1 MKHADHEPLGAL
13 EFERLARSVG
23 PFAPSPRVAVA
34 TSGGVDSIA
43 LCLLTH
49 RWAAARGGACHAL
62 VVDHGLRPES
72 AEECRRVA
80 GWLTRGGIET
90 RVLTWAGRKPD
101 RGIQEAAR
109 EARYG
114 LLLSWC
120 RDHGLRDLLLAHHR
134 DDQAETFFLRLGRKS
149 GLDGLAAMAG
159 VSHRAGIRV
168 VRPLLGVPKAR
179 LVATARA
186 FGHPWIED
194 PSNRDP
200 RFARSRLR
208 ELLPALD
215 AAGVTAEDVAAS
227 ARRLGRARA
236 ALEHYASEL
245 VRECVQSHEAGFCWL
260 DRDTLSAA
268 PEEVGLRVLSRVVSA
283 VGARPAPPR
292 HDRLERAYAEVA
304 GGAASKGRTLAG
316 CRIVGHGR
324 RLLVCREARG
334 AGRAV
339 TLHPGQSRRWDARF
353 DVRVDGRARPG
364 PETACE
370 VRRLGAEGWRIVTE
384 DPETRPRARDSGIP
398 AAARATLPA
407 LWDRSGLL
415 DVPHLGYRR
424 KGSGLALDAR
434 FAPDRPLVFPPFSVV
449 FADVSPV

>member
-1 MKHADHEPLGAL
+1 M
-13 EFERLARSVG
+13 
-23 PFAPSPRVAVA
+23 
-34 TSGGVDSIA
+34 
-43 LCLLTH
+43 
-49 RWAAARGGACHAL
+49 
-62 VVDHGLRPES
+62 
-72 AEECRRVA
+72 
-80 GWLTRGGIET
+80 
-90 RVLTWAGRKPD
+90 
-101 RGIQEAAR
+101 
-109 EARYG
+109 
-114 LLLSWC
+114 
-120 RDHGLRDLLLAHHR
+120 LAHHR
-134 DDQAETFFLRLGRKS
+134 DDQAETFLLRLGRKS
-149 GLDGLAAMAG
+149 GLDGLATMAG

-179 LVATARA
+179 LIATVRA

-200 RFARSRLR
+200 RFARSLIR
-208 ELLPALD
+208 ELLPTLGAV
-215 AAGVTAEDVAAS
+215 GVTSESIAAS

-245 VRECVQSHEAGFCWL
+245 VRECVRSHEAGFCWL
-260 DRDTLSAA
+260 DRDALLAS
-268 PEEVGLRVLSRVVSA
+268 PDEVGLRVLSRVVSA

-292 HDRLERAYAEVA
+292 HDRLERAYAEIA

-316 CRIVGHGR
+316 CRIVGRGR
-324 RLLVCREARG
+324 RLLICREARG

-339 TLHPGQSRRWDARF
+339 TLRPGQNRRWDARF
-353 DVRVDGRARPG
+353 DVRVDVRARPG
-364 PETACE
+364 PEAACE

-384 DPETRPRARDSGIP
+384 DREMRPLARDSGIP
-398 AAARATLPA
+398 DAARATLPA

-449 FADVSPV
+449 FTDASPI

>member
-1 MKHADHEPLGAL
+1 MKHADDEPIGAL

-34 TSGGVDSIA
+34 TSGGVDSVA
-43 LCLLTH
+43 LCLLAH
-49 RWAAARGGACHAL
+49 RWAAASGGECHAL

-72 AEECRRVA
+72 AEECRRIA

-90 RVLTWAGRKPD
+90 RVLTWTGRKPV

-114 LLLSWC
+114 LLSSWC
-120 RDHGLRDLLLAHHR
+120 RDHGSRDLMLAHHR
-134 DDQAETFFLRLGRKS
+134 DDQAETFLLRLGRKS
-149 GLDGLAAMAG
+149 GLDGLATMAG

-179 LVATARA
+179 LIATVRA

-200 RFARSRLR
+200 RFARSLIR
-208 ELLPALD
+208 ELLPTLGAV
-215 AAGVTAEDVAAS
+215 GVTSESIAAS

-245 VRECVQSHEAGFCWL
+245 VRECVRSHEAGFCWL
-260 DRDTLSAA
+260 DRDALLAS
-268 PEEVGLRVLSRVVSA
+268 PDEVGLRVLSRVVSA

-292 HDRLERAYAEVA
+292 HDRLERAYAEIA

-316 CRIVGHGR
+316 CRIVGRGR
-324 RLLVCREARG
+324 RLLICREARG
-334 AGRAV
+334 TGRAV
-339 TLHPGQSRRWDARF
+339 TLRPGQNRRWDARF
-353 DVRVDGRARPG
+353 DVRVDVRARPG
-364 PETACE
+364 PEAACE

-384 DPETRPRARDSGIP
+384 DREMRPLARDLGIP
-398 AAARATLPA
+398 DAARATLPA

-449 FADVSPV
+449 FTDASPI